1 MTINALEAHATLLT
15 YLARYAEAEPIFRDT
30 IARETKLWG
39 AEDTKT
45 MDTRNGF
52 AIMYLE
58 SHRYVEGAKIL
69 QEMLPVSE
77 KMYGPEHSMTINI
90 VSNLGGALRQQAT
103 PEKIAESGPYYKRA
117 LDGTRKKYGDNHP
130 NTIKATHNYANY
142 LLDVGDTTQAIALQ
156 QQVVT
161 QGKQVFGADHDVYA
175 EGQFGLGK
183 ALLRAQRYAE
193 AEPAL
198 LGAIAIKQKNYG
210 ADHWRI
216 EEYIVP
222 LLELYK
228 GWNKPQQVA
237 EWEAKRSAL
246 KPKPANES

>member
-1 MTINALEAHATLLT
+1 LEEHAELLT

-39 AEDTKT
+39 TEDPKT
-45 MDTRNGF
+45 MDTMNGF

-69 QEMLPVSE
+69 QGMLPVSE
-77 KMYGPEHSMTINI
+77 KMYGPEHGMTINI
-90 VSNLGGALRQQAT
+90 VSNLGGALRQQGT

-117 LDGTRKKYGDNHP
+117 LDSTRKKYGDKHP
-130 NTIKATHNYANY
+130 NAIKATHNYANY

-156 QQVVT
+156 QQVVA
-161 QGKQVFGADHDVYA
+161 QAREVFGADHDVYA

-183 ALLRAQRYAE
+183 ALLRAGRYAE

-198 LGAIAIKQKNYG
+198 LTAIAIKEKNYG

-222 LLELYK
+222 LLDLYK
-228 GWNKPQQVA
+228 AWNKPQQVA
-237 EWEAKRSAL
+237 EWQARRAAL
-246 KPKPANES
+246 KPKPASEA